1 MAAQRSQVPA
11 VLHAFLSLSMRE
23 GLRVTLLELA
33 KFYGNSP
40 GPWLDRIEKEVIDGL
55 KASSAEGIDIKTE
68 ANALTGALAVIEQFF
83 DDIRSELRDATPK
96 QEH

>member
-1 MAAQRSQVPA
+1 M
-11 VLHAFLSLSMRE
+11 
-23 GLRVTLLELA
+23 TLFELA

-68 ANALTGALAVIEQFF
+68 ANALKGALAVIEQFF

-96 QEH
+96 QEQ

>member
-1 MAAQRSQVPA
+1 MTAQRTQFPA

-33 KFYGNSP
+33 KFYGNCP

-55 KASSAEGIDIKTE
+55 KGIDIKTE

-96 QEH
+96 QE